1 MRNPRN
7 AMKSSPHLHAWL
19 SSLSLVSPGHHEGLD
34 TEPQHRWW
42 GAHRSDP
49 TGLLR
54 MGFQRWGRETPS
66 VEPVS
71 CPPDKGQN
79 VWLLQADC
87 PPPPPSPVM
96 NGSLMI
102 SLNIKNYPTPPRD
115 TDTSH
120 KADTWIDTRT
130 LKMDGLS
137 IHCHPEQFYH
147 HKPAFEI

>member
-19 SSLSLVSPGHHEGLD
+19 SSLSLVSPGHHEGPD

-49 TGLLR
+49 AGLLR
-54 MGFQRWGRETPS
+54 MGFRRWGRETPS
-66 VEPVS
+66 VEPGS

-87 PPPPPSPVM
+87 PPPPPSPVVR
-96 NGSLMI
+96 STLH
-102 SLNIKNYPTPPRD
+102 RA
-115 TDTSH
+115 SH
-120 KADTWIDTRT
+120 KDQGWMVLQGTFGGR
-130 LKMDGLS
+130 
-137 IHCHPEQFYH
+137 P
-147 HKPAFEI
+147 